1 MYSRKL
7 IHIYKWVVSKNTYI
21 FSHIRANHGVIL
33 SGWGSTKIDG
43 KTSAKLKHT
52 QMIIEN
58 QTLCYNKYDTEIF
71 DYILQLEPV
80 LPDLIQPS
88 LICATSVVCIYN

>member
-1 MYSRKL
+1 
-7 IHIYKWVVSKNTYI
+7 
-21 FSHIRANHGVIL
+21 
-33 SGWGSTKIDG
+33 
-43 KTSAKLKHT
+43 
-52 QMIIEN
+52 MIIEN

-88 LICATSVVCIYN
+88 LICATSEVCIYK

>member
-1 MYSRKL
+1 
-7 IHIYKWVVSKNTYI
+7 
-21 FSHIRANHGVIL
+21 
-33 SGWGSTKIDG
+33 
-43 KTSAKLKHT
+43 
-52 QMIIEN
+52 MIIEN

>member
-1 MYSRKL
+1 MK
-7 IHIYKWVVSKNTYI
+7 K
-21 FSHIRANHGVIL
+21 
-33 SGWGSTKIDG
+33 DE
-43 KTSAKLKHT
+43 KTSAKLQHT
-52 QMIIEN
+52 QLIVEN

-88 LICATSVVCIYN
+88 LICATSEVCIYN

>member
-1 MYSRKL
+1 MCMYVCTKNAF
-7 IHIYKWVVSKNTYI
+7 IHIRVND
-21 FSHIRANHGVIL
+21 GVIL

-88 LICATSVVCIYN
+88 LICATSEVCIYK

>member
-1 MYSRKL
+1 MQGGGSA
-7 IHIYKWVVSKNTYI
+7 VVI
-21 FSHIRANHGVIL
+21 FRGIKDARDA
-33 SGWGSTKIDG
+33 KIDG
-43 KTSAKLKHT
+43 KTSAKLQHT

-88 LICATSVVCIYN
+88 LICATSEVCIYK